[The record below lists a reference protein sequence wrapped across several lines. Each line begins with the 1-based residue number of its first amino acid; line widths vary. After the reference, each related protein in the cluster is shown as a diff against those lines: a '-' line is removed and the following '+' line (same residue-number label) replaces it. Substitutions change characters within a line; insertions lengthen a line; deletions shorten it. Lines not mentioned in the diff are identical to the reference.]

1 MPVRPVRTRLAPE
14 ARVLQILEAASQM
27 IVEQGA
33 FPLQLDMLAERLGI
47 SKALIYTYFPT
58 QYDLGNALLAQRLD
72 ALDVQG
78 LDAASNLP
86 DWREAAT
93 ACADIY
99 QRETATNGPLLHILL
114 SDLYLARRITPDL
127 LARYRRIMGRLARRL
142 RSISGLAAAEAISAL
157 TITSTIAEEAGTLV
171 SSGRIDE
178 DLAREIS
185 RAMTI
190 GAIENLC
197 AIPPPPTDG

>member
-1 MPVRPVRTRLAPE
+1 
-14 ARVLQILEAASQM
+14 M

>member
-72 ALDVQG
+72 ALDAQG